1 MTGEQAHGATARR
14 TVLRAALGTAGTVVL
29 AGAAA
34 ADARHADRGPEGDLR
49 IATGEPDG
57 FYAAFGR
64 LLADQVSA
72 SYPGLSC
79 EVVNSEGS
87 VANVRL
93 LQTRRAEVAPALADI
108 AWAAYGG
115 SAPFGSRVP
124 LRAIGRVYENY
135 VQLAVHADASVHS
148 VADLAG
154 RTISLGAPGSG
165 GAVLGD
171 RLLRA
176 AGLTPGTDVRVR
188 HLLMPEAAHAM
199 RDGSIDA
206 LLVAGGV
213 PLPVLSQLDTPPGIR
228 LLPLAGLLPRL
239 RTGQGRTSS
248 GLDVVTVPAGAYRGT
263 PEVVTIGVANLLLCR
278 PDLPVPVAAALT
290 RVLVRRAT
298 RLVPT
303 TALGTQF
310 LDVRSLIST
319 GVVPLH
325 SGAVAAYRELHG

>member
-1 MTGEQAHGATARR
+1 MTGPTRR
-14 TVLRAALGTAGTVVL
+14 TALRAALGTACAGLL
-29 AGAAA
+29 AGATT
-34 ADARHADRGPEGDLR
+34 ADARRADHGPVGTVR
-49 IATGEPDG
+49 IATGESDG

-64 LLADQVSA
+64 LLADQVA
-72 SYPGLSC
+72 AAYPRLSC
-79 EVVNSEGS
+79 EVITSEGS

-93 LQTRRAEVAPALADI
+93 LQARRAEVALALADI

-115 SAPFGSRVP
+115 AAPFARGVP
-124 LRAIGRVYENY
+124 LYAIGRVYENY
-135 VQLAVHADASVHS
+135 AQLAVRADAPIRT

-154 RTISLGAPGSG
+154 RTVSLGAPASG

-188 HLLMPEAAHAM
+188 HLLMPQAARAM
-199 RDGSIDA
+199 RDGAIDA

-213 PLPVLSQLDTPPGIR
+213 PLPVLSALGTRPGIR
-228 LLPLAGLLPRL
+228 LLPLATLLPRL
-239 RTGQGRTSS
+239 RAGGGQAGS
-248 GLDVVTVPAGAYRGT
+248 GLEAVTVPAGAYPGT
-263 PEVVTIGVANLLLCR
+263 TEVATIGVANLLLCR
-278 PDLPVPVAAALT
+278 PDLPGPVAAALT

-298 RLVPT
+298 HLVPT
-303 TALGTQF
+303 AALGTQF

-325 SGAVAAYRELHG
+325 AGAVAAYRELHG

>member
-1 MTGEQAHGATARR
+1 MTGPVRR
-14 TVLRAALGTAGTVVL
+14 TALRMALGTACTGLL
-29 AGAAA
+29 ALAPT
-34 ADARHADRGPEGDLR
+34 ADARHADPGPAGGLR
-49 IATGEPDG
+49 IATGESDG

-64 LLADQVSA
+64 LLADQGMAVH
-72 SYPGLSC
+72 PRLSC
-79 EVVNSEGS
+79 EVINSEGS

-93 LQTRRAEVAPALADI
+93 LHARGAEVALALADI

-115 SAPFGSRVP
+115 SAPFGRRVP

-135 VQLAVHADASVHS
+135 VQLAVRSEARIRT

-154 RTISLGAPGSG
+154 RTVSLGAPASG
-165 GAVLGD
+165 GAVLAD

-176 AGLTPGTDVRVR
+176 AGLTPGTDVHVR
-188 HLLMPEAAHAM
+188 HLLMPQAARAM
-199 RDGSIDA
+199 RDGAIDA

-213 PLPVLSQLDTPPGIR
+213 PLPVLTALDTRPGIR

-239 RTGQGRTSS
+239 RTGTGQAGS
-248 GLDVVTVPAGAYRGT
+248 GLEAVTVPAGAYLGT
-263 PEVVTIGVANLLLCR
+263 PEVATIGVANLLLCR
-278 PDLPVPVAAALT
+278 PDLPAPVAAALT
-290 RVLVRRAT
+290 HVLIRRAT

-319 GVVPLH
+319 GAVPLH
-325 SGAVAAYRELHG
+325 PGAIAAYRELHG

>member
-1 MTGEQAHGATARR
+1 
-14 TVLRAALGTAGTVVL
+14 V
-29 AGAAA
+29 
-34 ADARHADRGPEGDLR
+34 
-49 IATGEPDG
+49 I
-57 FYAAFGR
+57 
-64 LLADQVSA
+64 
-72 SYPGLSC
+72 
-79 EVVNSEGS
+79 NSEGS

-93 LQTRRAEVAPALADI
+93 LQARRAEVALALADI

-115 SAPFGSRVP
+115 TAPFGDRAP

-135 VQLAVHADASVHS
+135 IQLAVRGDAPIRR

-154 RTISLGAPGSG
+154 RTVSLGAPASG

-176 AGLTPGTDVRVR
+176 AGLAPGTDVQVR
-188 HLLMPEAAHAM
+188 HLLMPQAARAM
-199 RDGSIDA
+199 RDGAIDA

-213 PLPVLSQLDTPPGIR
+213 PLPVLSGLDTRPGIR
-228 LLPLAGLLPRL
+228 LLPLADLLPRL
-239 RTGQGRTSS
+239 RTGAGRTGAEQTGA
-248 GLDVVTVPAGAYRGT
+248 GLEVVTVPAGAYRGT
-263 PEVVTIGVANLLLCR
+263 PEVATIGVANLLLCR
-278 PDLPVPVAAALT
+278 PDLPAAVAAALT

-310 LDVRSLIST
+310 LDARSLIST

-325 SGAVAAYRELHG
+325 PGAVAAYRELHG